1 MDPSSKVGSV
11 PGIDAAPLARGML
24 RALPLVLVV
33 LLGASV
39 VRSPQRIHHD
49 CAIYVQCGELLLDGK
64 VPYVDFVDINPPL
77 IMYLNAV
84 PAFVARRLGI
94 APIVTFSLF
103 VVVVVAVST
112 AALQSQLADG
122 WSIERGDAAVLASL
136 WAAFSFGMWHVGQ
149 FGQREHLL
157 VLLYIPLLVA
167 RCRRTVGVQIPRW
180 RAVLLGVAGGVGVCV
195 KPHFMVVVL
204 LIELR
209 LLLATRE
216 IRRFATAELAG
227 FASVPVAYAL
237 HFLFVPAAMR
247 DSFFYR
253 WVPLVARNY
262 SVYSSAFPDI
272 ITAVIVIAALVSLVA
287 LAARGLWAGSIRVL
301 ADALSVFVLGSV
313 AVYAFQAKG
322 WFYHQ
327 VAAVGGTVLLL
338 GMVVAARCAPVKPGR
353 AVALSVRALGAMVL
367 GMLWLVVVVG
377 GYAEPDSGLFVS
389 RFGPLIDRY
398 SRKGEPVL
406 FVSTHVTP
414 AYPTLVQKERRPGS
428 RYLWFFPI
436 PMLRHQAAAPGSRA
450 DALSSEERRL
460 LRELAEDIAVR
471 RPPLVFVSAENGCPG
486 CAPDF
491 NVLGYLEQA
500 GFVEAS
506 LRDYARVGEAFGF
519 VQFVLKERT
528 EGGKVSLALQLRRV
542 LA

>member
-1 MDPSSKVGSV
+1 
-11 PGIDAAPLARGML
+11 ML
-24 RALPLVLVV
+24 RALPLVLVA
-33 LLGASV
+33 LLGVSV
-39 VRSPQRIHHD
+39 VLSPQRIHHD
-49 CAIYVQCGELLLDGK
+49 CAIYLQCGELLLDGK

-84 PAFVARRLGI
+84 PAFVARRLGVS
-94 APIVTFSLF
+94 PIVIFSAF
-103 VVVVVAVST
+103 VVVVVGLST
-112 AALQSQLADG
+112 AALQIQLTDV
-122 WSIERGDAAVLASL
+122 WSGDSGGATVLASL
-136 WAAFSFGMWHVGQ
+136 WAAFSLVMWHVGQ

-167 RCRRTVGVQIPRW
+167 RCGRTLGVQIPRC
-180 RAVLLGVAGGVGVCV
+180 RAVLLGVAGGVGVCL

-216 IRRFATAELAG
+216 IRRCATAELAG

-237 HFLFVPAAMR
+237 HFVFVPAAMR
-247 DSFFYR
+247 DSFLYR

-262 SVYSSAFPDI
+262 SVYSSALSDI
-272 ITAVIVIAALVSLVA
+272 TTPVIVIAALVSLVA
-287 LAARGLWAGSIRVL
+287 LAGRGLWAHSIRVL
-301 ADALSVFVLGSV
+301 ADALSFFVLGSA
-313 AVYAFQAKG
+313 AVYVFQAKG

-327 VAAVGGTVLLL
+327 VPVVGGTVLLL
-338 GMVVAARCAPVKPGR
+338 GMVAAARSAPVKPGR
-353 AVALSVRALGAMVL
+353 AAAPPVRAFGAMAL

-377 GYAEPDSGLFVS
+377 SYTEPDSGLFVS
-389 RFGPLIDRY
+389 RFGPVIDRY

-436 PMLRHQAAAPGSRA
+436 PMLRHQAGPPGSRA

-491 NVLGYLEQA
+491 NVMGYLEHA
-500 GFVEAS
+500 GFVAAS
-506 LRDYARVGEAFGF
+506 LRDYEKVGEAFGF
-519 VQFVLKERT
+519 AQFVLKERI
-528 EGGKVSLALQLRRV
+528 EGRKISLAIQLSRV